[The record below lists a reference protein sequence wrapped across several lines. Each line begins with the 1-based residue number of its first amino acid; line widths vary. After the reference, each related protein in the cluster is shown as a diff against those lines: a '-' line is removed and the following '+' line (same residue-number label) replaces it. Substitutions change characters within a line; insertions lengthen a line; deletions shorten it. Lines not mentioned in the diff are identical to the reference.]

1 MSSVKCKGTTKSGAK
16 CSREAGSSGYCHT
29 HDPKAIAERE
39 TQNQA
44 LKLKSKFAIPSKR
57 FSERQGFKPVSEVI
71 QVNDINQDLKYS
83 LWNVLSNN
91 FLLKYSDFTSDFTGN
106 IFYGKQIDE
115 FIKYLWMDFLKK
127 PIDDLL
133 SNDLHI
139 PSNLYKSEQVN
150 KLRTLF
156 DRFEW
161 FEVYDFLE
169 FTLNYFESVTLV
181 EEVNNILNR
190 EFSGF
195 RFVGGVFTDITTE
208 QEVKM
213 LEEALTAKRFPS
225 VSTHLQRALTLMS
238 DQKNP
243 DYRNSIKESIS
254 AVESIAKEITGKP
267 KATLGEALKVL
278 ESSNKIHPSL
288 KESFSKLYGYT
299 SDEGGIRHAML
310 SEPNLTAADAKFF
323 LLSCTSFINYL
334 KSKV

>member
-16 CSREAGSSGYCHT
+16 CNREAGSSGYCYA

-57 FSERQGFKPVSEVI
+57 FSERQGFKHVSEVI
-71 QVNDINQDLKYS
+71 QVDDISKDLRHS

-91 FLLKYSDFTSDFTGN
+91 FLLQYSNSITWM
-106 IFYGKQIDE
+106 FYGKRIDE
-115 FIKYLWMDFLKK
+115 FIKYLWIDFFKK
-127 PIDDLL
+127 PIDDL
-133 SNDLHI
+133 S
-139 PSNLYKSEQVN
+139 SFKSGQVN
-150 KLRTLF
+150 ELRELF

-169 FTLNYFESVTLV
+169 VTLNYFESVTLV

-213 LEEALTAKRFPS
+213 LEDALTGKRFPAVAS
-225 VSTHLQRALTLMS
+225 HLQRALTLMS
-238 DQKNP
+238 DRKNP

-278 ESSNKIHPSL
+278 EVSNKIHPSL

-334 KSKV
+334 KSKI